1 MYETTFATLIFAI
14 TTSFFIG
21 TIVGAIYCYFKTKY
35 EVEQAES
42 DLDSMQKQL
51 EHYKT
56 AVKNFQK
63 HYKEIWK
70 D

>member
-42 DLDSMQKQL
+42 DLDF
-51 EHYKT
+51 YT
-56 AVKNFQK
+56 IF
-63 HYKEIWK
+63 Y
-70 D
+70 